1 MTLFI
6 NFLSHSSN
14 MQLHFL
20 SNKKPCIPPDQNI
33 YGAGIWGSSMPPST
47 SFVDLLKLGAVIS
60 PTSKI
65 TKIPSMFWME
75 KSTKYIQIPGCRH
88 EPQQFTTGPL
98 CVACLRL
105 QFARRRRVSAPQS
118 FGWKRSMI
126 QRVDIPYTL
135 PETNISTRGK
145 GKIIF
150 NSALVGEIMLVPRKG
165 CIWV

>member
-6 NFLSHSSN
+6 TFFHIHLTCS
-14 MQLHFL
+14 FIFWAT
-20 SNKKPCIPPDQNI
+20 KKPCIPPDQNI
-33 YGAGIWGSSMPPST
+33 HGAGIWGSSIFMPPST
-47 SFVDLLKLGAVIS
+47 SFVDLLI
-60 PTSKI
+60 
-65 TKIPSMFWME
+65 FWCSYFPNLQNHE
-75 KSTKYIQIPGCRH
+75 NTVNILDGEIHQIPKCRH

-135 PETNISTRGK
+135 PETNISTRRK

-150 NSALVGEIMLVPRKG
+150 NSALVEKL
-165 CIWV
+165 C